1 MDVQMKECTFKQIKT
16 EWKEVQM
23 HGRTT
28 KKHEIDRSKWN
39 YPEGWK
45 LNEKRKRIKGIYSC
59 LTLKVQT
66 NQVVLLNVSQLA
78 RPYRITMNL
87 NTWTEVKTEVHTIKA
102 PIENEWFQQEPS
114 FSAVHRLCPTTVTGR
129 SETDK
134 ERITLSVCTCMTR
147 QYWKHN
153 QKKPDT
159 LPQLFH
165 DN

>member
-1 MDVQMKECTFKQIKT
+1 MKECTFKQIKT
-16 EWKEVQM
+16 EWKEVHM

-28 KKHEIDRSKWN
+28 KKHEINRS
-39 YPEGWK
+39 
-45 LNEKRKRIKGIYSC
+45 KGIYSC

-66 NQVVLLNVSQLA
+66 NQVILLNVSQLA

-147 QYWKHN
+147 QY
-153 QKKPDT
+153 
-159 LPQLFH
+159 
-165 DN
+165 